1 MFSFF
6 KKSTVPKQHPFY
18 GQKVLVYKTE
28 IQSWQHV
35 SNYNIL
41 EIENLDYVT
50 IYNLGDSSGFKNCW
64 VNLKSFSKMYLSICT
79 VADDFDKLEKFL
91 LALPNFDKDLFLEIK
106 NKIQEHPE
114 TVLWKKDQKADFEIE
129 TNLNQKSG
137 LDLLQD
143 GLTIENENFRI
154 NWGTYNSLENN
165 KKISKR
171 DELCPNPSFKIYQY
185 FIKKPTILGGIK
197 VNEIDIEIE
206 TFGASK
212 VKMNLPFEKIRTSF
226 KLGFNRKKEVLKIK
240 SYLDLYFNQEAKNEE
255 DLNFCWEK
263 DRIKVD
269 LYCFYRKEID
279 AFDAVAWLKI
289 IYSPDVSSFYE
300 TNYFKNFNL
309 GNHINYAVF
318 DFKIDLNSNYRE
330 VDIASYT
337 PTPLSSLMPKKAE
350 TIIWKDSQ
358 NGIIGIGNKVHSVLF
373 TFSELDSFML
383 SIQNH
388 RGSEGSN
395 CLIASMKN
403 QKAASFYIGSVSST
417 KICIENF
424 KKITDVTQLEIYENH
439 YDEHY

>member
-18 GQKVLVYKTE
+18 GQKVFVYKTE
-28 IQSWQHV
+28 IQSRQHGNHFEV
-35 SNYNIL
+35 L
-41 EIENLDYVT
+41 EINNLDYVT
-50 IYNLGDSSGFKNCW
+50 IYNLGDSNGFKNCW

-79 VADDFDKLEKFL
+79 LADDFDKLEKFL
-91 LALPNFDKDLFLEIK
+91 LPLPNFDKELFLEIK
-106 NKIQEHPE
+106 NKLQEHPE
-114 TVLWKKDQKADFEIE
+114 SLVWKKDQKADFEIE
-129 TNLNQKSG
+129 TNTNHNSG
-137 LDLLQD
+137 LDKLQK

-154 NWGTYNSLENN
+154 DWSDFYYLE
-165 KKISKR
+165 KILKSR
-171 DELCPNPSFKIYQY
+171 IERFPNPSFKSYQY
-185 FIKKPTILGGIK
+185 FIKKPTILGGLK
-197 VNEIDIEIE
+197 VNEIIIE
-206 TFGASK
+206 TDSFEANK
-212 VKMNLPFEKIRTSF
+212 VKMNLPFEKIRTCF
-226 KLGFNRKKEVLKIK
+226 KLGFDRKKEVLKIK
-240 SYLDLYFNQEAKNEE
+240 SHLDLYFNQEAKSEE
-255 DLNFCWEK
+255 DLNFSWEK
-263 DRIKVD
+263 DKIKVD
-269 LYCFYRKEID
+269 LYCFYRREID
-279 AFDAVAWLKI
+279 DFDAVAWLKI
-289 IYSPDVSSFYE
+289 NYSPDVSSFYE
-300 TNYFKNFNL
+300 TNYFKNFSL
-309 GNHINYAVF
+309 GNHINYAFF

-358 NGIIGIGNKVHSVLF
+358 NGIIGIGNKEHSVLF

-424 KKITDVTQLEIYENH
+424 KKITEVTQIEINELH